1 MACGSKGLSQRLMED
16 RISQLPDP
24 LLIQILNHLP
34 TEEAVRSSVLSARWR
49 PLWLWVPNLEFSFSK
64 FPSFTAFLSFGNWFF
79 DSARVSCIDSLKLSI
94 DRNDAFYS
102 YLTSWIDALVKR
114 KIKHLYVYRTVGGYS
129 HEMPLSLYVCET
141 LVSLKL
147 YRLTLVDAEFVSLP
161 CLKILRLKDIE
172 FHNEAT
178 FERLV
183 SSCHVL
189 EDLKID
195 VLWNDENVYRV
206 AGALLVTEEILFYTK
221 FFSPL
226 MQLYSVFKPLPQF
239 GYMSSL
245 YVTLTAYD
253 LKWFPIFLSSPN
265 LKSLILE
272 RIGGSFHQLSPKAM
286 ERVSIS
292 SVTECLLSSLEF
304 VDFKSPIWELAPEM
318 KLVWYFLEN
327 SPTLKKLTLHLKSH
341 SITDD
346 FIKKLL
352 KIPRCSTECEVVFL

>member
-1 MACGSKGLSQRLMED
+1 MMRMSIGWRVHS
-16 RISQLPDP
+16 
-24 LLIQILNHLP
+24 
-34 TEEAVRSSVLSARWR
+34 RSLKRFCFIR
-49 PLWLWVPNLEFSFSK
+49 SFSLRPM
-64 FPSFTAFLSFGNWFF
+64 PSLDISLRFRLWAFDERNMFLAWIS
-79 DSARVSCIDSLKLSI
+79 RVRDMTICA
-94 DRNDAFYS
+94 N
-102 YLTSWIDALVKR
+102 
-114 KIKHLYVYRTVGGYS
+114 
-129 HEMPLSLYVCET
+129 
-141 LVSLKL
+141 
-147 YRLTLVDAEFVSLP
+147 
-161 CLKILRLKDIE
+161 
-172 FHNEAT
+172 T
-178 FERLV
+178 F
-183 SSCHVL
+183 
-189 EDLKID
+189 K
-195 VLWNDENVYRV
+195 
-206 AGALLVTEEILFYTK
+206 
-221 FFSPL
+221 L